1 MKQKIYYGDV
11 DLIDT
16 RTGKV
21 TTIRRVMYKENQSLN
36 EIRGRALQSIAGHD
50 RQYYQIVQPDPTRAK
65 VIGETVHP

>member
-1 MKQKIYYGDV
+1 MRRKIYFGDV

-21 TTIRRVMYKENQSLN
+21 TTVPRVMYKADQPLN

-50 RQYYQIVQPDPTRAK
+50 RQYYQIVQPDPARAK
-65 VIGETVHP
+65 VIGETVHT